1 MVMKQNRRVC
11 FYLGLIIGV
20 VVDGILRLVS
30 GDDYVVNTLNNPG
43 AAKAILYDIEEAF
56 KTRFAYVLSSE
67 FPNDPQIY
75 TRTCLQGVLHLT
87 GLKCILP

>member
-30 GDDYVVNTLNNPG
+30 GDEGNLLVH
-43 AAKAILYDIEEAF
+43 AAVFLGSAVIAMLVISGF
-56 KTRFAYVLSSE
+56 
-67 FPNDPQIY
+67 
-75 TRTCLQGVLHLT
+75 LQLRKRV
-87 GLKCILP
+87 KNK

>member
-30 GDDYVVNTLNNPG
+30 GDEGNLLIH
-43 AAKAILYDIEEAF
+43 AAVFLGSAVIAMLIISGF
-56 KTRFAYVLSSE
+56 
-67 FPNDPQIY
+67 
-75 TRTCLQGVLHLT
+75 LQLRKRV
-87 GLKCILP
+87 KNK

>member
-30 GDDYVVNTLNNPG
+30 GDEGNLLVHAAVFLGSAVIAMLIIG
-43 AAKAILYDIEEAF
+43 AFSVSVFAVDASTVGTEKKEKSGNHFPLSILAAIAAF
-56 KTRFAYVLSSE
+56 M
-67 FPNDPQIY
+67 
-75 TRTCLQGVLHLT
+75 
-87 GLKCILP
+87 

>member
-30 GDDYVVNTLNNPG
+30 GDGGNLLVH
-43 AAKAILYDIEEAF
+43 AAVFLGSAVIAMLIISGF
-56 KTRFAYVLSSE
+56 
-67 FPNDPQIY
+67 
-75 TRTCLQGVLHLT
+75 LQLRKRV
-87 GLKCILP
+87 KNK

>member
-1 MVMKQNRRVC
+1 MGMVSIYE
-11 FYLGLIIGV
+11 F
-20 VVDGILRLVS
+20 DTRL
-30 GDDYVVNTLNNPG
+30 TRLLKF
-43 AAKAILYDIEEAF
+43 ALEDIEEAF

>member
-1 MVMKQNRRVC
+1 MHYK
-11 FYLGLIIGV
+11 LIISERAELHI
-20 VVDGILRLVS
+20 DNIL
-30 GDDYVVNTLNNPG
+30 DYVVNTLNNPG
-43 AAKAILYDIEEAF
+43 AAKAILSDIEEAF